1 MLAREINL
9 HEIQDL
15 VNQNMGKSNQVN
27 DTQESLKQFIH
38 NDQQLGITFND
49 TAVQNKTVRVWY

>member
-1 MLAREINL
+1 MTRESNL

-15 VNQNMGKSNQVN
+15 VNQNMEKSNKIN
-27 DTQESLKQFIH
+27 DAQENMKQLIH

-49 TAVQNKTVRVWY
+49 MAVQNKTVRV

>member
-1 MLAREINL
+1 MARESNL

-15 VNQNMGKSNQVN
+15 VNQNMENSNKSN
-27 DTQESLKQFIH
+27 DAQENIKQLIH

-49 TAVQNKTVRVWY
+49 MAVQNKTVRV

>member
-1 MLAREINL
+1 MARESNL

-15 VNQNMGKSNQVN
+15 VNQNMEISNKVN
-27 DTQESLKQFIH
+27 DAQENMKQLIH

-49 TAVQNKTVRVWY
+49 MAVQNKTVRV

>member
-1 MLAREINL
+1 MTRESNV

-15 VNQNMGKSNQVN
+15 VNQIKEKSNKIN
-27 DTQESLKQFIH
+27 DAQENMKQLIH

-49 TAVQNKTVRVWY
+49 MAVQNKTVRV

>member
-1 MLAREINL
+1 MARESNL

-15 VNQNMGKSNQVN
+15 VNQNMEKSNKVN
-27 DTQESLKQFIH
+27 DAQENIKQLIH

-49 TAVQNKTVRVWY
+49 MAVQNKTVRV

>member
-1 MLAREINL
+1 MARESNL

-15 VNQNMGKSNQVN
+15 VNQNMEKSNKVN
-27 DTQESLKQFIH
+27 DAQENMKQLIH

-49 TAVQNKTVRVWY
+49 MAVQNKTVRV